1 MREKIQE
8 RRMMR
13 LARAVL
19 ALALLAPAAARASFL
34 SGEALDTAANVLSWV
49 VLVVVPIVAIGL
61 FGYVHVLP
69 ELIAEK
75 RQHPQ
80 KHAIKTLCILSLFF
94 GGLLWPLAWLWA
106 YTRPVGFRAAYGS
119 EKHEDYYVEMGE
131 KARLGQLVRADIIR
145 LRHELAAMQEKGD
158 LPHALV
164 EVRDAIEELAARHA
178 IEHEA
183 QSASVADRADKATAL
198 EGGAR

>member
-1 MREKIQE
+1 
-8 RRMMR
+8 
-13 LARAVL
+13 
-19 ALALLAPAAARASFL
+19 
-34 SGEALDTAANVLSWV
+34 
-49 VLVVVPIVAIGL
+49 
-61 FGYVHVLP
+61 
-69 ELIAEK
+69 
-75 RQHPQ
+75 
-80 KHAIKTLCILSLFF
+80 
-94 GGLLWPLAWLWA
+94 
-106 YTRPVGFRAAYGS
+106 VGFRAAYGS

>member
-183 QSASVADRADKATAL
+183 ESASVADRADKATAL